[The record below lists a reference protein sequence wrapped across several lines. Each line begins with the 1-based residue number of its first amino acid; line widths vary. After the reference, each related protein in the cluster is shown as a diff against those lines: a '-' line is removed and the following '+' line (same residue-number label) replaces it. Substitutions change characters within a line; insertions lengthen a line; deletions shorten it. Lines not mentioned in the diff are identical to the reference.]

1 MRHFRN
7 LLEQHWS
14 EDRFVCVGLDSELA
28 KIPACVQVRESDG
41 SINITK
47 SIVAFNSAI
56 IEATKDLVCAYK
68 PNTAFYE
75 AHGLPGIT
83 ALEETMRLLH
93 TIAPK
98 VPIIL
103 DAKRG
108 DIGNTNNGYIT
119 SAFDHLKADAITVHP
134 YMGKKSLQ
142 PFLDRAEKGIIILC
156 RTSNEGA
163 DEFQNLSIDGEEL
176 YKKVARQMSSH
187 WNQNNNC
194 GLVVGATCPD
204 ELREVRQIV
213 DTMPLLIP
221 GVGAQGGSVEET
233 VRAAQDRHGAGMII
247 NSSRGII
254 FTSKEKDFAE
264 AARRETEKLHH
275 LIHQIISTSSRH

>member
-1 MRHFRN
+1 MRSFHN

-14 EDRFVCVGLDSELA
+14 ERRFVCVGLDSELE
-28 KIPACVQVRESDG
+28 KIPSAAQQRNSDG
-41 SINITK
+41 SVAIQET
-47 SIVAFNSAI
+47 IVAFNRAI
-56 IEATKDLVCAYK
+56 IEATADLVCAYK

-75 AHGLPGIT
+75 AHGLAGIA

-93 TIAPK
+93 AIAPN

-108 DIGNTNNGYIT
+108 DIGNTNNGYIA
-119 SAFDHLKADAITVHP
+119 SAFDHLKADAITLHP
-134 YMGKKSLQ
+134 TMGQKSLQ

-163 DEFQNLSIDGEEL
+163 EEFQNLSVAGEEL
-176 YKKVARQMSSH
+176 YKKVARHVSTH

-233 VRAAQDRHGAGMII
+233 VKAAQDRNGAGMII

-254 FTSKEKDFAE
+254 FASKEKDFAE
-264 AARRETEKLHH
+264 AARRETEKLHQ
-275 LIHQIISTSSRH
+275 LINQYR

>member
-1 MRHFRN
+1 MSRHFRK
-7 LLEQHWS
+7 LLEHHWS
-14 EDRFVCVGLDSELA
+14 ENRFVCVGLDSELK
-28 KIPACVQVRESDG
+28 KIPPAVHQRHNDG
-41 SINITK
+41 SLAIKET
-47 SIVAFNSAI
+47 IVTFNRAI

-68 PNTAFYE
+68 PNAAFYE
-75 AHGLPGIT
+75 AHGIPGIA
-83 ALEETMRLLH
+83 ALEETMELLH
-93 TIAPK
+93 TLAPK

-119 SAFDHLKADAITVHP
+119 SAFDHLKADAITLHP

-176 YKKVARQMSSH
+176 YKKVARQVATQ
-187 WNQNNNC
+187 WNHNNNC
-194 GLVVGATCPD
+194 GLVVGATCPQ
-204 ELREVRQIV
+204 ELSEVRALV

-221 GVGAQGGSVEET
+221 GVGAQGGSVEAT
-233 VRAAQDRHGAGMII
+233 VRAAKDSHGSGMII
-247 NSSRGII
+247 NSSRGIL
-254 FTSKEKDFAE
+254 FASSGSDFAE
-264 AARRETEKLHH
+264 AARQETEKLHH
-275 LIHQIISTSSRH
+275 LINQYL

>member
-1 MRHFRN
+1 MRSFRK

-14 EDRFVCVGLDSELA
+14 HGRFVCVGLDSELE
-28 KIPACVQVRESDG
+28 KIPTTAQQRNSDD
-41 SINITK
+41 SLAIKETM
-47 SIVAFNSAI
+47 VAFNRAI

-68 PNTAFYE
+68 PNSAFYE
-75 AHGLPGIT
+75 AHGVAGLM
-83 ALEETMRLLH
+83 ALEETMHLLH
-93 TIAPK
+93 TIAPN

-119 SAFDHLKADAITVHP
+119 SAFDHLKADAITLHP

-142 PFLDRAEKGIIILC
+142 PFLDRTEKGIIILC

-176 YKKVARQMSSH
+176 YKKVARQISTQ
-187 WNQNNNC
+187 WNHNNNC

-204 ELREVRQIV
+204 ELREVRQLV
-213 DTMPLLIP
+213 GNMPLLIP

-233 VRAAQDRHGAGMII
+233 VRAAKDSHGAGMII
-247 NSSRGII
+247 NSSRGIL
-254 FTSKEKDFAE
+254 FASSEADFAE

-275 LIHQIISTSSRH
+275 LINQYL

>member
-1 MRHFRN
+1 MRSFSK

-14 EDRFVCVGLDSELA
+14 EGRFVCVGLDSELK
-28 KIPACVQVRESDG
+28 KIPSVVQQRNSDG
-41 SINITK
+41 SLAIKETL
-47 SIVAFNSAI
+47 VAFNRAI
-56 IEATKDLVCAYK
+56 IEATSDLVCAYK

-75 AHGLPGIT
+75 AYGIPGIA

-93 TIAPK
+93 ALAPNI
-98 VPIIL
+98 PTIL

-108 DIGNTNNGYIT
+108 DIGNTNSGYIA
-119 SAFDHLKADAITVHP
+119 SAFDHLKADAITLHP

-142 PFLDRAEKGIIILC
+142 PFLDRTEKGIILLC

-163 DEFQNLSIDGEEL
+163 EEFQNLSVNGEEL
-176 YKKVARQMSSH
+176 YKKVARQISSH

-194 GLVVGATCPD
+194 GLVVGATCPN
-204 ELREVRQIV
+204 ELRAVREIV

-233 VRAAQDRHGAGMII
+233 VKAAQDRNGLGMII

-254 FTSKEKDFAE
+254 FASKEKDFAE

-275 LIHQIISTSSRH
+275 LITQIKS

>member
-1 MRHFRN
+1 MSSRSFRN

-14 EDRFVCVGLDSELA
+14 EGRFLCIGLDSELE
-28 KIPACVQVRESDG
+28 KIPASAHHLNNDCSLAIKE
-41 SINITK
+41 T
-47 SIVAFNSAI
+47 IVAFNRAI
-56 IEATKDLVCAYK
+56 IEATADLVCAYK

-75 AHGLPGIT
+75 AHGATGIA

-93 TIAPK
+93 TITPN

-108 DIGNTNNGYIT
+108 DIGNTNNGYIAF
-119 SAFDHLKADAITVHP
+119 AFDYLKADAITLHP
-134 YMGKKSLQ
+134 YMGQKSLQ
-142 PFLDRAEKGIIILC
+142 PFLDRAEKGIILLC

-163 DEFQNLSIDGEEL
+163 GEFQDLLINGEEL
-176 YKKVARQMSSH
+176 YKKVARQISSH

-194 GLVVGATCPD
+194 GLVVGATCPN

-233 VRAAQDRHGAGMII
+233 VKAAQDRRGAGMII

-254 FTSKEKDFAE
+254 FASKEKNFAE
-264 AARRETEKLHH
+264 AARREAKKLHS
-275 LIHQIISTSSRH
+275 LINQYRS